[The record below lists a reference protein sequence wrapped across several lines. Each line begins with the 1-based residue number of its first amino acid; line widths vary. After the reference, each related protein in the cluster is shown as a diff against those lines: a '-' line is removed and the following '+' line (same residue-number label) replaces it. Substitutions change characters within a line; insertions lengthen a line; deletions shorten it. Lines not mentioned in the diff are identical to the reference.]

1 MNPVD
6 STTADESRNPRTV
19 PPELT
24 PLNPAPLPPFIPHGA
39 PNFAW
44 GSMTGE
50 QLCKKIDECFEEM
63 VTWRRYIF
71 KIPSGKQ
78 GQAFVSELAKLF
90 SSFGVANSMECIAL
104 KAAMVPPFLTL
115 QKRPPSHQSKAKDHA
130 FCIQRRL
137 QLWGDCEMDK
147 LIKEVRAIQ
156 SHLPP
161 SSHDNK
167 QTKSTARRFAKLMAE
182 GKIRAATRLLDN
194 SGDDRAGVP
203 LGPND
208 TIETPEGSCT
218 VRETL
223 IKKHPPAQ
231 PCEPSTTLPPT
242 NEALRLH
249 PVLFESINAMVILL

>member
-1 MNPVD
+1 
-6 STTADESRNPRTV
+6 
-19 PPELT
+19 
-24 PLNPAPLPPFIPHGA
+24 
-39 PNFAW
+39 
-44 GSMTGE
+44 MTGE

-78 GQAFVSELAKLF
+78 GQSFVSELAKLF
-90 SSFGVANSMECIAL
+90 SSFGVATSMECIAL
-104 KAAMVPPFLTL
+104 KAAMVSPSLTL
-115 QKRPPSHQSKAKDHA
+115 QKRLPSHQSKAKDHA

-137 QLWGDCEMDK
+137 QLWGDGEIDK

-182 GKIRAATRLLDN
+182 GKIWAATRLLD
-194 SGDDRAGVP
+194 SSDDDRAGVP

-208 TIETPEGSCT
+208 VIETPEG
-218 VRETL
+218 
-223 IKKHPPAQ
+223 H
-231 PCEPSTTLPPT
+231 
-242 NEALRLH
+242 
-249 PVLFESINAMVILL
+249 VL